1 MQRCGLDWLGRLR
14 AIDPST
20 ESTCSAVGC
29 RLEPDAYVWSQ
40 SPDYCQPWRPSR
52 VTSAF
57 IRVRDQARLP
67 SIRLHDLRHF
77 AASVMLAGGVDVR
90 TAAGRLG
97 HAQPA
102 VTLRTY
108 AHVMEPAD
116 RRAAEIVGLSIAP
129 SDNGKD
135 PNAS

>member
-1 MQRCGLDWLGRLR
+1 
-14 AIDPST
+14 
-20 ESTCSAVGC
+20 
-29 RLEPDAYVWSQ
+29 
-40 SPDYCQPWRPSR
+40 
-52 VTSAF
+52 
-57 IRVRDQARLP
+57 
-67 SIRLHDLRHF
+67 
-77 AASVMLAGGVDVR
+77 MLAGGVDVR